1 MAGFIIITEEGAPLG
16 FRCAGIECLEA
27 GLTAD
32 VSALLFKLQAG
43 GRYGL
48 VAVDEKVLKRVPEH
62 EMRRLQKK
70 GLPIIMP
77 INIPAQWGEAEFGE
91 SPVVRLIR
99 RAIGYQIKIKK

>member
-1 MAGFIIITEEGAPLG
+1 MAGFLVITGEGESLG

-27 GLTAD
+27 AAGAD
-32 VSALLFKLQAG
+32 ISALLFKLQSG

-48 VAVDEKVLKRVPEH
+48 VAVDEKLLERVPEH
-62 EMRRLQKK
+62 EMRRLERK

-77 INIPAQWGEAEFGE
+77 VNIPSQWGTVEYGE